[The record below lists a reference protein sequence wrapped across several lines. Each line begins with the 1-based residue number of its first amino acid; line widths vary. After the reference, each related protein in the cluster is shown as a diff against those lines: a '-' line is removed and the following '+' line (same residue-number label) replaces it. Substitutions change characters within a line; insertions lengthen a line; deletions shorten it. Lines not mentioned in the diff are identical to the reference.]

1 MTGHCQVAKS
11 ATKVTA
17 LTGGCVLG
25 MVRELVARGMFVFP
39 VDYPLLPVCAGAHR
53 ECSGDRGKHPA
64 CQWSRASTTRA
75 AMVRAWFRRAPRN
88 IGIDCGK
95 SGLLVLDEDSP
106 GELDRLCAEHGHE
119 LPDTLTVATGKGQHL
134 YYRQPEGASFTNSPG
149 AIRGYRIDVRGRGGY
164 VVGPGSLHH
173 TGRRY
178 EVVAD
183 VPIAPLPEW
192 VAELLTAKQ
201 ALRSTESHFH
211 RGTGNEYRENRASV
225 IGLLRTV
232 LEAPEGKRNSRLY
245 WSACRMAERVRAG
258 QFTAETAEAM
268 LLDAAKEVGLGE
280 AEALATITSAQL
292 VVSHG

>member
-1 MTGHCQVAKS
+1 M
-11 ATKVTA
+11 VT
-17 LTGGCVLG
+17 
-25 MVRELVARGMFVFP
+25 ELAARGMFVFP
-39 VDYPLLPVCAGAHR
+39 VDHPLLPVCAGAHR
-53 ECSGDRGKHPA
+53 ECSGDRGKHPT

-75 AMVRAWFRRAPRN
+75 AMVQAWFSRAPRN

-95 SGLLVLDEDSP
+95 SGLLVLDEDAP
-106 GELDRLCAEHGHE
+106 GELHRLCAEHGHE
-119 LPDTLTVATGKGQHL
+119 LPDTFTVATGKGQHL

-173 TGRRY
+173 TGPVY
-178 EVVAD
+178 QVAAD
-183 VPIAPLPEW
+183 APIAPLPEW
-192 VAELLTAKQ
+192 IAELLTAEQ

-211 RGTGNEYRENRASV
+211 GPAVHGYRASA
-225 IGLLRTV
+225 IGLIRTV
-232 LEAPEGKRNSRLY
+232 LEAAEGERNSRLH

-280 AEALATITSAQL
+280 AEALATITSAHL